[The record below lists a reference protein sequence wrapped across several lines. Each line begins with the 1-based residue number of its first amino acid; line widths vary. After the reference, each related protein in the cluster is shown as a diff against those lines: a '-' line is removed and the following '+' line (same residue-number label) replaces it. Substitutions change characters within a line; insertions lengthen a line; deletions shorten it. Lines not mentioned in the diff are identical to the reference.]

1 MFVSWKVL
9 IAATA
14 IRQLSRPFTSGKD
27 GPGLDL
33 RTVFWSGGMPST
45 HSVVSKMISHSLT
58 VCFLQFFTILFA
70 QRARFFCSR
79 ACALASLFAQHD
91 SFVREAESTA
101 SISRYGLLCQRRVY
115 CSVFFTIDLSNRL
128 HRPLGVLY
136 CSVLFFYSSF
146 FYRIYEI
153 AISCSYVQ
161 LAIFSDISKNT
172 ILFLYSMS

>member
-1 MFVSWKVL
+1 MICGLFVSWKVL

-79 ACALASLFAQHD
+79 
-91 SFVREAESTA
+91 V
-101 SISRYGLLCQRRVY
+101 
-115 CSVFFTIDLSNRL
+115 CS
-128 HRPLGVLY
+128 P
-136 CSVLFFYSSF
+136 
-146 FYRIYEI
+146 
-153 AISCSYVQ
+153 
-161 LAIFSDISKNT
+161 NT
-172 ILFLYSMS
+172 ILLFARPSPLLRSQGTVFFASVVCTVPFFLQ